1 MSGRAEAQ
9 QPSGVDEET
18 VPSAAEASDLP
29 FTIDAFHYGR
39 FHLVQPRSGHRAG
52 MDAMLLAATVPDG
65 ASGRLADLGSGA
77 GAAGLAVAAR
87 VPEIA
92 VTLAERS
99 PVMLGFAR
107 RTLALEENAWLRDR
121 VEILGADV
129 TLRGDARRAAG
140 LGDDAFDWVILN
152 PPFNEPFDRTTP
164 DPLRAEAHAMTDGEM
179 FEQWLRTAGAIMR
192 PGGQVSVIARPRS
205 IRPILDALAGRFG
218 GIEVTPVHPRPDAE
232 AIRILVTA
240 VKQSRGWLNFQP
252 PLVIHEGPGHD
263 FAPFM
268 DALNNG
274 QADLPRR
281 RPTRLR
287 R

>member
-1 MSGRAEAQ
+1 MP
-9 QPSGVDEET
+9 PSVPDEGLER
-18 VPSAAEASDLP
+18 P
-29 FTIDAFHYGR
+29 FTVDAFHHGKY
-39 FHLVQPRSGHRAG
+39 HLVQPKGGHRAG

-65 ASGRLADLGSGA
+65 AGGRVADLGSGA

-87 VPEIA
+87 VPGVA
-92 VTLAERS
+92 VTLVERS
-99 PVMLGFAR
+99 DVMLDFAR
-107 RTLALEENAWLRDR
+107 RTMALEQNDWLRER
-121 VEILGADV
+121 VEVVGADV

-152 PPFNEPFDRTTP
+152 PPFNDPSDRRTP

-179 FEQWLRTAGAIMR
+179 FEHWLRTAGAIMR

-218 GIEVTPVHPRPDAE
+218 GVEVTPVHPRLGDE

-240 VKQSRGWLNFQP
+240 IKQSRGSLNFQP
-252 PLVIHEGPGHD
+252 PLVIHDGAGHS
-263 FAPFM
+263 FAAFM

-274 QADLPRR
+274 RSELPRR
-281 RPTRLR
+281 RPVRSGR
-287 R
+287 